1 MNLDDLYIE
10 INASSNNFKVKNK
23 NGDKVQIF
31 YTLEDAIS
39 FIQDIKLHQNRT
51 IELQSE
57 KQELINHLTNA
68 AKKNGELIN
77 ILKEIVYNNNTSPAE
92 EFLKELEPSF
102 NKNHTKPNDFEK
114 LTKKQQ
120 KILLENIPL
129 EKGDVLYYKDKKMF
143 LTFDTI
149 VNSVLLCTNI
159 SNISLYNIDKK
170 DLGEKLIPIYTIHQ
184 LWYFIENKATITI
197 SPFTEDAYAADIRN
211 KDFKNSLIGTV
222 TDGDKLNLFWQ
233 STLLIIDKCY
243 KKEP

>member
-92 EFLKELEPSF
+92 CFLQEE
-102 NKNHTKPNDFEK
+102 
-114 LTKKQQ
+114 
-120 KILLENIPL
+120 IPHFC
-129 EKGDVLYYKDKKMF
+129 KFFSSPHRWGI
-143 LTFDTI
+143 FD
-149 VNSVLLCTNI
+149 
-159 SNISLYNIDKK
+159 
-170 DLGEKLIPIYTIHQ
+170 H
-184 LWYFIENKATITI
+184 
-197 SPFTEDAYAADIRN
+197 
-211 KDFKNSLIGTV
+211 
-222 TDGDKLNLFWQ
+222 
-233 STLLIIDKCY
+233 
-243 KKEP
+243 